1 MTNFQITIFT
11 IILYEYL
18 KNIEKSGLSSDSRL
32 AIGRWTYLSLVCFFN
47 FSYNSGPTHSL
58 AYAHHSMHEF
68 MSLKIVSPQL
78 LHCTLT
84 SEEKTSTSS
93 PQRGHFLIVSVG
105 VRRCAVPGQLLN
117 NAVPFLVVIFTF
129 F

>member
-1 MTNFQITIFT
+1 LGDEPI
-11 IILYEYL
+11 YP
-18 KNIEKSGLSSDSRL
+18 SS
-32 AIGRWTYLSLVCFFN
+32 VFFN

-58 AYAHHSMHEF
+58 AYAHHSMQEF
-68 MSLKIVSPQL
+68 MSLKIVSPHL

-105 VRRCAVPGQLLN
+105 VRRRAVPGQLLN
-117 NAVPFLVVIFTF
+117 NVVPFLMVIFTF
-129 F
+129 SIFDFSKAS